1 MTEFS
6 DIGQNEDDELI
17 RALFMEKVVARSKD
31 PAKRRLAALAKPET
45 PEPAVSTLIAMK
57 VKKAIVLSST
67 ADMFEQPRHRF
78 NL

>member
-31 PAKRRLAALAKPET
+31 PAKRRLAALAQLET
-45 PEPAVSTLIAMK
+45 PEPAVSTLIDEK
-57 VKKAIVLSST
+57 VKNATVIST
-67 ADMFEQPRHRF
+67 SDILARPQ
-78 NL
+78 